1 MNYCALCA
9 LQSHPHPS
17 NLSWP
22 RRMAQTYAE
31 NCVLNTLLGMAQKSL
46 QAQDSHVTALGIFA
60 DLEDAIQLCQ
70 EQRIDTLY
78 VAVRRVPKQTVQNHH
93 GIQVNYL

>member
-1 MNYCALCA
+1 MNHYALCA

-46 QAQDSHVTALGIFA
+46 QAQDSHVTALGIFSN
-60 DLEDAIQLCQ
+60 LEDAIQLCQ

-78 VAVRRVPKQTVQNHH
+78 VAVRRVPKQTEKRDSDVQ
-93 GIQVNYL
+93 VRYL